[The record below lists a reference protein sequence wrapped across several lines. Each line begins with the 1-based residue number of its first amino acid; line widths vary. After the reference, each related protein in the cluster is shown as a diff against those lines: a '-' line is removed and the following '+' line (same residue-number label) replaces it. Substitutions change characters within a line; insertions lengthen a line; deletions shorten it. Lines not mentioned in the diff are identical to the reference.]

1 MNFPDA
7 LAGAA
12 QLATAGG
19 PLLLT
24 TTSVLPA
31 ASGSALAAAKAS
43 ITNTHF
49 YGQSDVVADPVV
61 LTAAASLGY

>member
-24 TTSVLPA
+24 TTTVLPA
-31 ASGSALAAAKAS
+31 TTGSVLTAARAS
-43 ITNTHF
+43 ITTTHF
-49 YGQSDVVADPVV
+49 YGQIDVVADPVA